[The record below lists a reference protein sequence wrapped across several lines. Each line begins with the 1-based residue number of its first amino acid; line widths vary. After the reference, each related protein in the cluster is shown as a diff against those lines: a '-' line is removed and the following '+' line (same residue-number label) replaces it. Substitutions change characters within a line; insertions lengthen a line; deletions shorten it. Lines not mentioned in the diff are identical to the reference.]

1 MRHCATCGAVRTTEI
16 PEATYY
22 CCRIPR
28 GQSGMKIAS
37 RHGTCDGRR
46 FVSAM
51 VHIAQPMPMS
61 SRWPASVLCIS
72 PRPPRKWT
80 HRQRAVARNGP
91 VGAAWVRIG
100 RSIGIDTQMEGAG
113 CPRIGRFLFIDTIK
127 QTIRYDRI
135 RYDTIRYSTIQ
146 SVQQKQQDLQS
157 SSSSSQTASCSS
169 SSSVWNPHPHVTL
182 LIGPKPLT
190 FTLSSL
196 YSLLHQLHFLQG
208 HSAQQSMS
216 AHQLVSSSTMSSLY
230 WS

>member
-1 MRHCATCGAVRTTEI
+1 MRDDFVPRDLPVRFRLARSPGTISSRENLLACPDSVQIRYDTI
-16 PEATYY
+16 RYATY
-22 CCRIPR
+22 
-28 GQSGMKIAS
+28 
-37 RHGTCDGRR
+37 
-46 FVSAM
+46 
-51 VHIAQPMPMS
+51 
-61 SRWPASVLCIS
+61 
-72 PRPPRKWT
+72 
-80 HRQRAVARNGP
+80 
-91 VGAAWVRIG
+91 
-100 RSIGIDTQMEGAG
+100 
-113 CPRIGRFLFIDTIK
+113 DTIRYD
-127 QTIRYDRI
+127 TIRHDATRHVRYDRI

-157 SSSSSQTASCSS
+157 SSSSSSQTASCS